1 MLTETAFK
9 DQESLIK
16 LPFLGR
22 GGAVVELSSCWSLD
36 SCHLEVT
43 KLEKWVIKE
52 VQGVSRSRL
61 RERRIF
67 FYRQKL
73 GKLEAV
79 VKATVQVLGWSCVIF
94 T

>member
-67 FYRQKL
+67 FT
-73 GKLEAV
+73 GK
-79 VKATVQVLGWSCVIF
+79 S
-94 T
+94 

>member
-1 MLTETAFK
+1 MGNKGSTRCVKKQAQRKK
-9 DQESLIK
+9 D
-16 LPFLGR
+16 
-22 GGAVVELSSCWSLD
+22 
-36 SCHLEVT
+36 
-43 KLEKWVIKE
+43 
-52 VQGVSRSRL
+52 
-61 RERRIF
+61 F